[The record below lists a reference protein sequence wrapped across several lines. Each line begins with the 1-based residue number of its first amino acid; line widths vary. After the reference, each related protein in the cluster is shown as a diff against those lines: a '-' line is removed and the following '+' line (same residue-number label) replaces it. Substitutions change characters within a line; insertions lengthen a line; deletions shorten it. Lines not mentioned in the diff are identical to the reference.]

1 MKPVLFQQKIL
12 AWFALKGRKNLPW
25 QQPIN
30 PYRVWV
36 SEIMLQQT
44 QVTTVIPYFQK
55 FIHHFPDIQSLAN
68 APLDDV
74 LQHWAGLG
82 YYARARNLHKSAQI
96 IHQQGYFPDTVD
108 ELIKLS
114 GIGLSTAGAISSIA
128 FNNSAAILDGNVRR
142 VLTRFHA
149 ITGWV
154 GITAVSQKLWALS
167 QRYTPDKNVAD
178 YTQAMMDLGATLC
191 TRTKPQCEQCPLSAD
206 CQAYAQGT
214 VLEYPTPKPK
224 KIKPVKSLVFLLLY
238 HKKQLLLEKRA

>member
-1 MKPVLFQQKIL
+1 MKPILFQQKIL
-12 AWFALKGRKNLPW
+12 AWFERKGRKNLPW

-44 QVTTVIPYFQK
+44 QVTTVIPYFQR
-55 FIHHFPDIQSLAN
+55 FMASFPDLKTLAQ
-68 APLDDV
+68 ASMDDV

-96 IHQQGYFPDTVD
+96 IHQQGYFPDNV
-108 ELIKLS
+108 EGLIKLP

-128 FNNSAAILDGNVRR
+128 FNHSAAILDGNVRR

-154 GITAVSQKLWALS
+154 GTPSVSKKLWELS
-167 QRYTPDKNVAD
+167 DCYTPVNQVAD
-178 YTQAMMDLGATLC
+178 YTQAMMDLGAPLC
-191 TRTKPQCEQCPLSAD
+191 TRTK
-206 CQAYAQGT
+206 
-214 VLEYPTPKPK
+214 
-224 KIKPVKSLVFLLLY
+224 
-238 HKKQLLLEKRA
+238 